1 MIKIDYPRPSPSLKL
16 HIRIFLYIMDKVF
29 HFQTQ
34 KGKAG
39 HLQQVISSEQKLQFY
54 SEEEFDSANDT
65 P

>member
-1 MIKIDYPRPSPSLKL
+1 
-16 HIRIFLYIMDKVF
+16 MDKVF